1 MKFLTI
7 NNNNNHKLNNDNR
20 YYLNVNMTTSCDT
33 FINKIVY
40 KRHNSII
47 EEMILEKLENPKI
60 EKVK

>member
-1 MKFLTI
+1 
-7 NNNNNHKLNNDNR
+7 
-20 YYLNVNMTTSCDT
+20 MTTSCDT